1 MKGGGRDVFCALF
14 ILILTLYVGIFVNSL
29 AAIGSYPERRV
40 GYFFVFLINF
50 VLFVVSLIISLSM
63 V

>member
-1 MKGGGRDVFCALF
+1 MFCSLF
-14 ILILTLYVGIFVNSL
+14 VLILTLYVGIFVNSL

-50 VLFVVSLIISLSM
+50 VLFVVSLLISLSM

>member
-1 MKGGGRDVFCALF
+1 MFCSLF
-14 ILILTLYVGIFVNSL
+14 ILILTLYVGVFINFL
-29 AAIGSYPERRV
+29 ASVGSYPEHRV

-50 VLFVVSLIISLSM
+50 VLFVLSLIISLSM